1 MKQQEEHDHDK
12 TVRRLLDK
20 VRHYRKL
27 NKLTQGHLARH
38 LRISQNAYSKLERG
52 ISELTIYKL
61 LVIMQI
67 LGISIF
73 ELLEKH

>member
-1 MKQQEEHDHDK
+1 MKQQEEHDHTK
-12 TVRRLLDK
+12 TIRRLLDMVK
-20 VRHYRKL
+20 HYRKI

-38 LRISQNAYSKLERG
+38 LCISQNAYSKIERG

-67 LGISIF
+67 LGVSIF
-73 ELLEKH
+73 ELLEKR